1 MTQQDPTTTSA
12 PEAVALPAWLRF
24 LTPYYVC
31 NGVTLLMYVPIRYQR
46 SGDALSERDNFFQI
60 PLEYEIFLLAL
71 GSWLLNFR
79 KKATADGVL
88 SLFFL
93 YGKLAVLA
101 SLYYLDITLFAWY
114 AVICLVLFAAVGQP
128 RYQGPSKISELD
140 PAMMEKVV
148 KRSSGA
154 RKKGPPNSWLVF
166 FYADWS
172 DSCVEHE
179 PMLADLSLRYSS
191 DSLQFGK
198 IDVNKWSDL
207 GVENRIS
214 VSTSSWQLPTL
225 ILFQNGEEVM
235 RLPQIDDKG
244 KVIKTVLDRA
254 GLVAAFKLQE
264 LKEGKAA
271 TFEAKKTS

>member
-1 MTQQDPTTTSA
+1 MVSCRSFSSMANSRSWRPSTISIS
-12 PEAVALPAWLRF
+12 RF
-24 LTPYYVC
+24 L
-31 NGVTLLMYVPIRYQR
+31 R
-46 SGDALSERDNFFQI
+46 
-60 PLEYEIFLLAL
+60 
-71 GSWLLNFR
+71 
-79 KKATADGVL
+79 
-88 SLFFL
+88 
-93 YGKLAVLA
+93 
-101 SLYYLDITLFAWY
+101 
-114 AVICLVLFAAVGQP
+114 AVGQP
-128 RYQGPSKISELD
+128 KYQGPSKISELD

-148 KRSSGA
+148 KKSSGA

-207 GVENRIS
+207 ALENRIS

-235 RLPQIDDKG
+235 RLPQIDDKR
-244 KVIKTVLDRA
+244 KVTKTVLDRVREPEQCCLKRNLFSEQSR
-254 GLVAAFKLQE
+254 GLPLSWSWTC
-264 LKEGKAA
+264 GIRP
-271 TFEAKKTS
+271 